1 MIYSLLLLLLFS
13 ALLLILGRRDRYA
26 YLFVVMTLGAALAF
40 FSIILHI
47 NMFGNYYFYQ
57 RSALFKLDYIIF
69 RWVVNTFRI
78 SIVTNLRI
86 MNVGL
91 ALYLLVMP
99 LFSLDL
105 LRWDEPSPNAGKKKL
120 WAIWWCLAPPLVL
133 CLFDPSVSTAM
144 YLRYQRADQ
153 LVNIYRLYKAAE
165 ILSKAVVLAQV
176 MGPMTH
182 LLRCWRRMTVR
193 FFRRKIALFSL
204 CLALFNLLFY
214 SFFFLSPFSV
224 SADKVCRSGFWIF
237 ENIQFRS
244 YAIYV
249 GFPVVVF
256 ALSAICMA
264 ILLSFQM
271 DASMTVFFERRIR
284 TNIRAMNETFS
295 EVMHSQKNLLFAL
308 RILARKT
315 EKACPE
321 AAGCEPFQRLDS
333 LIDTSL
339 QHTAQMLDSLQ
350 EIRLTYLRND
360 LLTIVDSAVRETTV
374 PETIRMC
381 WTPDSYREVNWKG
394 MYDKYH
400 LKRALQNVLNNAV
413 EAVIRSGKPDGRITV
428 ELVRVFRWMAIVVT
442 DNGIG
447 IDRRNRRK
455 IFEPHFSAKRGL
467 MNWGMGLTYTY
478 KVLKAHLGQVK
489 IDSAMGKYTSVLLLL
504 PQRKGMNV

>member
-1 MIYSLLLLLLFS
+1 MIYSLLFLLLFS
-13 ALLLILGRRDRYA
+13 ALLLIFGRRDRYA
-26 YLFVVMTLGAALAF
+26 YLFVAMTLGAALAF

-47 NMFGNYYFYQ
+47 NMFGNYYFHQ
-57 RSALFKLDYIIF
+57 RSALFKLDYVIF
-69 RWVVNTFRI
+69 RWVVSTFRI

-99 LFSLDL
+99 LFSLEF
-105 LRWDEPSPNAGKKKL
+105 LRWNESFSWAGRKKVRAL
-120 WAIWWCLAPPLVL
+120 WWCLAPMLVL
-133 CLFDPSVSTAM
+133 WLFDPSVSTAM
-144 YLRYQRADQ
+144 YLCYQRAEQ
-153 LVNIYRLYKAAE
+153 PEHIYRFYKAAV
-165 ILSKAVVLAQV
+165 LMSKTAVLCQV
-176 MGPMTH
+176 IGPMTQ
-182 LLRCWRRMTVR
+182 LLRCWRRMSVW

-244 YAIYV
+244 YAIYE

-256 ALSAICMA
+256 ALSAVCMA
-264 ILLSFQM
+264 VLLSFQM
-271 DASMTVFFERRIR
+271 DVSMTVFFERRIR

-321 AAGCEPFQRLDS
+321 AARCEPFRRLDS

-339 QHTAQMLDSLQ
+339 HHTAQLLDSLQ
-350 EIRLTYLRND
+350 EIRLTYLHND
-360 LLTIVDSAVRETTV
+360 LLTMVDSAVRESSV
-374 PETIRMC
+374 PEHIRML
-381 WTPDSYREVNWKG
+381 WMPERYREVDWNG

-400 LKRALQNVLNNAV
+400 LKKAIGNVMNNAV
-413 EAVIRSGKPDGRITV
+413 EAIVRSGKAEGQITV
-428 ELVRVFRWMAIVVT
+428 ELVRVFRWTAIVVT
-442 DNGIG
+442 DNGTG

-455 IFEPHFSAKRGL
+455 VFEPHFSVRRGP

-489 IDSAMGKYTSVLLLL
+489 IDSAVGKYTSVLLLL